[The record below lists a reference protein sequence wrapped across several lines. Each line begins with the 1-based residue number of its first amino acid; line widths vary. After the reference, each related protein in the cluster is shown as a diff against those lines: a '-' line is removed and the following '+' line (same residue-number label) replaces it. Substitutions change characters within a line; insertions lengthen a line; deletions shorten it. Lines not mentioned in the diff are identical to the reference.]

1 MEMKKA
7 LTAVIFFLLLA
18 VPAASAETISL
29 TLRVGQ
35 SVTVNGIPI
44 EFADF
49 SGDGR
54 AAFRINGTT
63 YVLLFG
69 DTVKVTEGL
78 NMTVGSLKPEEGEVH
93 IILSGDSVSVES
105 LPGSIALETQFPSKV
120 AKPGEQVTFSVTVR
134 NNGGD
139 AFVPLSV
146 EVPSGWGARIT
157 EGSSEITGIYLR
169 HGESAQVL
177 VAIETSTKTGRFDV
191 LLHAGE
197 SQLKLTVTVKEGG
210 VGIQCDYPVKE
221 VEAGESVSF
230 QLRLSSPSP
239 TVVSLSAEIP
249 EKWSAK
255 FLAGGEPVRA
265 VRVSGESTVRLVI
278 GVPSDTPVGMYNVT
292 VKAGNAEE
300 TLGVYVNR
308 THAGENGTLSVRVTD
323 EDSGTYVAG
332 ARVELIQD
340 GKTVTEAKTLSD
352 GTASIEAPEGHYTVR
367 VSKESYRDVERSVE
381 IKAGRKKELQVRM
394 RRLPYYMDISVPEPS
409 KSQVLGRVFTYE
421 VILRNLGREDDT
433 YSLSLSVPQDWGG
446 MVVEDPSSHTG
457 ITSAY
462 VRSGEEKK
470 LYVLLIPPD
479 TAELG
484 TYRSTLRVASAGSG
498 EEREINLTARL
509 TGSYGLTVTLERYSL
524 KVNAGDE
531 AKTTVRVYNTGT
543 SPLTNVGLEVKA
555 PKGWNVKVEPRK
567 VPSLERDDEVE
578 FTIEVAV
585 PENVDAGDYLITL
598 NAISDQKTKETSIR
612 VTVSKGSG
620 QTYLGLAIILG
631 ALLVLGLLLRR
642 YGRR

>member
-1 MEMKKA
+1 MKKA
-7 LTAVIFFLLLA
+7 LTAVLFFLLLA

-29 TLRVGQ
+29 TLHVGQ

-44 EFADF
+44 EFTDF
-49 SGDGR
+49 SNDGK
-54 AAFRINGTT
+54 AALRINGTT
-63 YVLLFG
+63 YVLSFG

-78 NMTVGSLKPEEGEVH
+78 NMTAGSLKPEEGAVH
-93 IILSGDSVSVES
+93 IILSGDDIRVES
-105 LPGSIALETQFPSKV
+105 PSGNIALETQFPSKIT
-120 AKPGEQVTFSVTVR
+120 KPGGQVMFSVTVR

-139 AFVPLSV
+139 TFVPLSV
-146 EVPSGWGARIT
+146 EAPPGWSARIT
-157 EGSSEITGIYLR
+157 EGSSEINGIYLR
-169 HGESAQVL
+169 HGESAQVV
-177 VAIETSTKTGRFDV
+177 VAIKTSTKTGRFDV

-197 SQLKLTVTVKEGG
+197 SQLKLSVTVKEGG

-230 QLRLSSPSP
+230 ELHLSSQSP

-249 EKWSAK
+249 EKWSAR

-278 GVPSDTPVGMYNVT
+278 GVPSDAPVGMYNVT

-300 TLGVYVNR
+300 TLGVYVNK
-308 THAGENGTLSVRVTD
+308 THAGENGTLSVKVTD
-323 EDSGTYVAG
+323 EGSGTYVAG
-332 ARVELIQD
+332 AKVELLRH

-367 VSKESYRDVERSVE
+367 ISKESYRKVEKNVE
-381 IKAGRKKELQVRM
+381 IKAGRRKELHVSM
-394 RRLPYYMDISVPEPS
+394 RRLPYYMDISVSEPS
-409 KSQVLGRVFTYE
+409 KSQVLGRSFTYI
-421 VILRNLGREDDT
+421 VVLKNLGTEDDT
-433 YSLSLSVPQDWGG
+433 YSLSLSVPQNWGG
-446 MVVEDPSSHTG
+446 MVVEDPASRTG

-462 VRSGEEKK
+462 VRSGKEKQF
-470 LYVLLIPPD
+470 YVLLIPPD

-498 EEREINLTARL
+498 EEREINLTAKL

-524 KVNAGDE
+524 KVDAGDE

-543 SPLTNVGLEVKA
+543 SPLTNLRIEVKA

-567 VPSLERDDEVE
+567 VPSLGRDDEVE

-598 NAISDQKTKETSIR
+598 NAISDQKTKEASIR

>member
-7 LTAVIFFLLLA
+7 LTAVLFFLLLA

-29 TLRVGQ
+29 TLHVGQ

-49 SGDGR
+49 SSDGK

-63 YVLLFG
+63 YVLSFG

-78 NMTVGSLKPEEGEVH
+78 NMTAGSLKPEEGAVH
-93 IILSGDSVSVES
+93 IILSGDDIRVES
-105 LPGSIALETQFPSKV
+105 PPGNIALETQFPSKIT
-120 AKPGEQVTFSVTVR
+120 KPGGQVTFTITIKNKGKDAFIPLSIDAPAGWDTKITTGDSEINGVYLQQGESTQVTVVVKTSQR
-134 NNGGD
+134 
-139 AFVPLSV
+139 
-146 EVPSGWGARIT
+146 
-157 EGSSEITGIYLR
+157 TGKFP
-169 HGESAQVL
+169 V
-177 VAIETSTKTGRFDV
+177 T
-191 LLHAGE
+191 LHAGE
-197 SQLKLTVTVKEGG
+197 SELRLIVTVEASG
-210 VGIQCDYPVKE
+210 VDIYCNYPVKE
-221 VEAGESVSF
+221 VEAGEKVSF
-230 QLRLSSPSP
+230 QLHISSSTPAILP
-239 TVVSLSAEIP
+239 LSAEVP
-249 EKWSAK
+249 ESWNAK
-255 FLAGGEPVRA
+255 FMAGEQPVRA
-265 VRVSGESTVRLVI
+265 VKVSGEALVDVVVS
-278 GVPSDTPVGMYNVT
+278 VPSDASVGEYEIK

-300 TLGVYVNR
+300 TLGVYVNK

-323 EDSGTYVAG
+323 EGSGTYVAG
-332 ARVELIQD
+332 AKVELLRN

-367 VSKESYRDVERSVE
+367 VSKESYRKVEKNVE
-381 IKAGRKKELQVRM
+381 IKAGRRKELHVSM

-421 VILRNLGREDDT
+421 VTLKNLGTEDDT
-433 YSLSLSVPQDWGG
+433 YSLSLSVPQNWGG

-462 VRSGEEKK
+462 VRSGKEKK

-498 EEREINLTARL
+498 EEREINLTAKL

-524 KVNAGDE
+524 KVDAGDE

-543 SPLTNVGLEVKA
+543 SPLTNVRLEVKA

-567 VPSLERDDEVE
+567 VPSLRRDDEVE

-598 NAISDQKTKETSIR
+598 NAISDQKTKEASIR
-612 VTVSKGSG
+612 VTVSKGSS

>member
-7 LTAVIFFLLLA
+7 LTAVLFFLLLA

-29 TLRVGQ
+29 TLHVGQ

-49 SGDGR
+49 SSDGK

-63 YVLLFG
+63 YVLSFG

-78 NMTVGSLKPEEGEVH
+78 NMTAGSLKPGEGAVH
-93 IILSGDSVSVES
+93 IILSGDDIRVES
-105 LPGSIALETQFPSKV
+105 PPDNIALETQFPSKIT
-120 AKPGEQVTFSVTVR
+120 KPGGQVTFTITIKNRGKDAFIPLSIDAPAGWDTKITAGDSEINGVYLQQGESTQVTVAVKTSR
-134 NNGGD
+134 
-139 AFVPLSV
+139 
-146 EVPSGWGARIT
+146 R
-157 EGSSEITGIYLR
+157 TGKFP
-169 HGESAQVL
+169 V
-177 VAIETSTKTGRFDV
+177 T
-191 LLHAGE
+191 LHAGE
-197 SQLKLTVTVKEGG
+197 SELRLIVTVEASG
-210 VGIQCDYPVKE
+210 VDIYCNYPAKE
-221 VEAGESVSF
+221 VEAGEKVSF
-230 QLRLSSPSP
+230 QLHISSSTPVILP
-239 TVVSLSAEIP
+239 LSAEVP
-249 EKWSAK
+249 ESWNAK
-255 FLAGGEPVRA
+255 FMADGQPVRA
-265 VRVSGESTVRLVI
+265 VKVSGEALVEVVVS
-278 GVPSDTPVGMYNVT
+278 VPSDASVGEYEIK

-300 TLGVYVNR
+300 TLGVYVNK
-308 THAGENGTLSVRVTD
+308 THAGENGTLSVKVTD
-323 EDSGTYVAG
+323 EGSGTYVAG
-332 ARVELIQD
+332 AKVELLRD

-367 VSKESYRDVERSVE
+367 ISKESYRKVEKNVE
-381 IKAGRKKELQVRM
+381 IKAGRRKELYVSM

-409 KSQVLGRVFTYE
+409 KSQVLGRSFTYT
-421 VILRNLGREDDT
+421 VVLKNLGTEDDT
-433 YSLSLSVPQDWGG
+433 YSLSLSVPQNWGG
-446 MVVEDPSSHTG
+446 MVVEDPASRTG

-462 VRSGEEKK
+462 VRSGEEKQF
-470 LYVLLIPPD
+470 YVLLIPPD

-484 TYRSTLRVASAGSG
+484 TYRSTLRVVSTGSG
-498 EEREINLTARL
+498 EEREINLTAKL

-524 KVNAGDE
+524 KVDAGDE
-531 AKTTVRVYNTGT
+531 AKTTVRAYNTGT
-543 SPLTNVGLEVKA
+543 SPLTNVRLEVKA

-567 VPSLERDDEVE
+567 VPSLGRDDEVE

-585 PENVDAGDYLITL
+585 PENVDAGDYLITV
-598 NAISDQKTKETSIR
+598 NAISDQKTKEASIR